1 MNLRVRMCQ
10 SLRRIV
16 AALFLGSMA
25 TSIGAVEPALLATLE
40 DGNVAVLMSAPD
52 VGLPTPAQTLFSLP
66 MGPSSQAALPHGVAF
81 LGGHDALF
89 ADFAQPVIYR
99 AALATPATVQT
110 IALTGRSNG
119 NGTLAA
125 TADGRYALSIGESGG
140 LGSIG
145 ESVVVDF
152 GSGVPVVTPITPR
165 LRVLGF
171 VTAAID
177 FAPDG
182 RAFVC
187 HTAGVSVLSPPYT
200 TVDFTMTFPT
210 ITQSPSM
217 CRMARDGS
225 RLFVTRVLSET
236 QASVN
241 GVRTTAAPYSS
252 TSAFVTMPAPATVQG
267 LGPMAISPDGQA
279 LLVGQQFL
287 FPQAPIPPK
296 ARAFLLRAPFDA
308 QTAYQEIALPASTT
322 GVSCSAEGNAVDCPG
337 FEHIEV
343 SDDGRLAIFTGN
355 SSATLAGVADRVPA
369 VFLRHPFDD
378 ATRAALAVQVA
389 PAMLSSS
396 GRGTGAVRFQPAT
409 IFGDGFERALP

>member
-1 MNLRVRMCQ
+1 MNLHVRMCH
-10 SLRRIV
+10 SLRPIV
-16 AALFLGSMA
+16 AALIVGSTA
-25 TSIGAVEPALLATLE
+25 ASVEAVEPALLATLE
-40 DGNVAVLMSAPD
+40 DGNVAVAISTPD
-52 VGLPTPAQTLFSLP
+52 VGLPTPAQSLFTLP

-81 LGGHDALF
+81 LGGHEALF
-89 ADFAQPVIYR
+89 ADFAQAVIYR
-99 AALATPATVQT
+99 AALAAPATVQT
-110 IALTGRSNG
+110 IALSGRTSG
-119 NGTLAA
+119 NGSLA
-125 TADGRYALSIGESGG
+125 TAPDGRYALSIGESGG
-140 LGSIG
+140 AGSIG

-152 GSGVPVVTPITPR
+152 AGGVPVVTPITPR
-165 LRVLGF
+165 MRVLGF

-187 HTAGVSVLSPPYT
+187 HTSGVSVLTAPYT

-217 CRMARDGS
+217 CRLSRDGS
-225 RLFVTRVLSET
+225 RLFVTRVLSES

-252 TSAFVTMPAPATVQG
+252 TSTFVTMPAPATVQG

-296 ARAFLLRAPFDA
+296 ARAFLLRAPFNA
-308 QTAYQEIALPASTT
+308 QTAYQELALPAATT
-322 GVSCSAEGNAVDCPG
+322 GVACSAEGNAVDCPG

-343 SDDGRLAIFTGN
+343 SDDGRLAILTGN

-369 VFLRHPFDD
+369 VFLRNPFDD
-378 ATRAALAVQVA
+378 ATRSSVAVQIA
-389 PAMLSSS
+389 PSTLATS
-396 GRGTGAVRFQPAT
+396 GRGTGAVRFQPSA
-409 IFGDGFERALP
+409 IFRSGFGDAGE